1 MMRISSPSQS
11 PSQRHLRTIDRK
23 PLPHVL
29 SLVLFLIAI
38 STLCEAAPP
47 RLSSALAQRG
57 SRPGYDWASGREDE
71 DWRDGRGR
79 DDEDWSGHDD
89 DEHDD
94 DYEDDDG
101 GPYDDEEDEDYGH
114 DSGEWRGDG
123 GGGSG
128 GRSTARYT
136 STTKTKTATS
146 TVAVVAPSTVISTK
160 AATSTTLTTSAF
172 VVVTTPI
179 STPPTSTLSTNPSPQ
194 QSISQSAMSIAAI
207 STPSADTANASTGS
221 STSVS
226 RSVSP
231 SDQPIILT
239 LPKGPV
245 IPSTSGEEEVKI
257 RATALP
263 KFRDTSQQLVYGR
276 VSDYLPW
283 HRVGWSETNRK
294 PDSADAHHVAD
305 IH

>member
-1 MMRISSPSQS
+1 M
-11 PSQRHLRTIDRK
+11 
-23 PLPHVL
+23 L

-38 STLCEAAPP
+38 STLCEAAPS

-79 DDEDWSGHDD
+79 DDEDWSGHEDD
-89 DEHDD
+89 DHDD
-94 DYEDDDG
+94 DYEDNEG
-101 GPYDDEEDEDYGH
+101 HYDDEEDDDYDH
-114 DSGEWRGDG
+114 DSGEWKGDG
-123 GGGSG
+123 GRGSG

-146 TVAVVAPSTVISTK
+146 TAAVVAPSTVMSTK
-160 AATSTTLTTSAF
+160 AVTSTTPTTSAF

-179 STPPTSTLSTNPSPQ
+179 GAPPTSTLLTHLSPE
-194 QSISQSAMSIAAI
+194 QSVSQSAMLNSAI
-207 STPSADTANASTGS
+207 STSSVDTANVSTGTA
-221 STSVS
+221 TSLS
-226 RSVSP
+226 RSASP

-276 VSDYLPW
+276 VSASGSVTLPGL
-283 HRVGWSETNRK
+283 VSKWSLSDRS
-294 PDSADAHHVAD
+294 DRADAHRVAD